1 MNFVTDFIQYDFLL
15 YALIGS
21 ILLALSAGPI
31 SPLII
36 AKRQAFMGSAVSH
49 STLLGLALS
58 LLVFTPEQSIAL
70 FFSTLF
76 FTLLL
81 TSILARQ
88 SFEDKLPE
96 ESFIGIFYTVT
107 MALGILIYS
116 LKSDAKGDLM
126 SFLFGNVLMLS
137 SQDILLALIPAVLS
151 LIVMLKLWRH
161 WSYWAFDSE
170 GAQVSG
176 HPVKMWHYL
185 FYFLQTLVI
194 VSGLKL
200 VGIILIQ
207 AYLLIPGHFALKVSK
222 DLKSTYMNSIL
233 FALITSIFGLFLS
246 NAMEWPAGA
255 TLTIVQF
262 VALLIATLIR
272 NTQKRNLP

>member
-1 MNFVTDFIQYDFLL
+1 
-15 YALIGS
+15 
-21 ILLALSAGPI
+21 
-31 SPLII
+31 
-36 AKRQAFMGSAVSH
+36 MGSAVSH
-49 STLLGLALS
+49 STLLGLAVS
-58 LLVFTPEQSIAL
+58 LLFFTPEQSISL

-81 TSILARQ
+81 TSILAHQ
-88 SFEDKLPE
+88 SFKDKLPE

-116 LKSDAKGDLM
+116 LKAESKGDLM

-137 SQDILLALIPAVLS
+137 NEDIIIAIFPALLTLIIMA
-151 LIVMLKLWRH
+151 KFWRH

-176 HPVKMWHYL
+176 HPVKIWHYL

-200 VGIILIQ
+200 VGIVLIQ
-207 AYLLIPGHFALKVSK
+207 AFLLIPGHFALKISK
-222 DLKSTYMNSIL
+222 DLKSTYIYSTL
-233 FALITSIFGLFLS
+233 FAVVTSVIGLLLA

-255 TLTIVQF
+255 TLTIFQF
-262 VALLIATLIR
+262 AILLLAMLIQK
-272 NTQKRNLP
+272 TKKRNSL